1 MRQKRRVVAL
11 CLFTGLAGASLAS
24 ASGFGLFQHGARPTG
39 QAGAFTARASDP
51 TAVSYNPAAITQLD
65 GVQLQ
70 AGLDFNN
77 ATDDYSSA
85 SGKFGA
91 RHIIQFPAAVYL
103 TWKQKGGPFA
113 LGLGLDSPFYY
124 SLDWNPVLFPGRFTE
139 RRTEVRIYELH
150 PVLAYDLGDGW
161 SVGGGIRYAFGNL
174 DRDVNGLATIAAGP
188 VGGPVTPVTV
198 EVQRNASVD
207 ATAWAWDLAV
217 HYRSPSWGWG
227 AVYRSPEKLE
237 GNGDVKYKPRDV
249 PTGIPGL
256 ESGLNALFTQGGV
269 RESFEIPQEV
279 RGGIWY
285 APYPELRIEL
295 DGSFQN
301 WSSFGPTN
309 TTYSP
314 NPLHPGTQTE
324 TVARD
329 WENTTNLRL
338 GVEGNVTDVFVLYG
352 GVAREQSPLR
362 NETVIPDFV
371 RGDAMVYAAGFSFD
385 LPRISFD
392 LSYSYHDMDSVG
404 VTGQELLNPG
414 RSGSYSSRDQ
424 VWGASV
430 RWRF

>member
-1 MRQKRRVVAL
+1 MRQKSRVVAL
-11 CLFTGLAGASLAS
+11 CLFAALAGASLAS
-24 ASGFGLFQHGARPTG
+24 ASGFGLFQHGARATG
-39 QAGAFTARASDP
+39 QAGAFTARASEP
-51 TAVSYNPAAITQLD
+51 SAVTYNPAAITQLD

-77 ATDDYSSA
+77 ATDNYSSA

-91 RHIIQFPAAVYL
+91 RHIIQFPPAVYL

-124 SLDWNPVLFPGRFTE
+124 NLNWNQALFPGRFLARE
-139 RRTEVRIYELH
+139 TEVRVYEVH
-150 PVLAYDLGDGW
+150 PVLAYDLGEGW
-161 SVGGGIRYAFGNL
+161 SFGGGVRYAFGNL
-174 DRDVNGLATIAAGP
+174 DRDVNGLVTVASGP

-198 EVQRNASVD
+198 EVQRNASADV
-207 ATAWAWDLAV
+207 TAWAWDLAV

-227 AVYRSPEKLE
+227 AVYRSAEKLE

-249 PTGIPGL
+249 PAGIPGL
-256 ESGLNALFTQGGV
+256 ESGLNALFTPGSV
-269 RESFEIPQEV
+269 SESFEIPQEL

-295 DGSFQN
+295 DASFQS
-301 WSSFGPTN
+301 WSDFGPTS

-314 NPLHPGTQTE
+314 NPLRPAIRTE
-324 TVARD
+324 IIPRD
-329 WENTTNLRL
+329 WKDTTNLRL
-338 GVEGNVTDVFVLYG
+338 GVEGNITDNFLLFG
-352 GVAREQSPLR
+352 GVAREESPLR
-362 NETVIPDFV
+362 SETVLPDFV
-371 RGDAMVYAAGFSFD
+371 RGDAMVYAAGFSVE
-385 LPRISFD
+385 LPQISFD
-392 LSYSYHDMDSVG
+392 LAYSYHEMDSVG
-404 VTGQELLNPG
+404 ASNQELLHLG

>member
-1 MRQKRRVVAL
+1 MRQKSRVVAL
-11 CLFTGLAGASLAS
+11 CLLAALAGASLAS
-24 ASGFGLFQHGARPTG
+24 ASGYGLFQHGARATG

-51 TAVSYNPAAITQLD
+51 TAVTYNPAAITQLN

-85 SGKFGA
+85 TGEFGA
-91 RHIIQFPAAVYL
+91 RHIIQFPVAVYL
-103 TWKQKGGPFA
+103 TWKQKSGPFA

-139 RRTEVRIYELH
+139 RRTEVRIYEVH

-161 SVGGGIRYAFGNL
+161 SVGGGIRYGFGNL

-198 EVQRNASVD
+198 EVQRNASAN
-207 ATAWAWDLAV
+207 ATGYGWDLGV
-217 HYRSPSWGWG
+217 HYKAPAWGWG
-227 AVYRSPEKLE
+227 AVYRSSEKLE
-237 GNGDVKYKPRDV
+237 GAGDVKYKPRDV
-249 PTGIPGL
+249 PAVPGL
-256 ESGLNALFTQGGV
+256 DAALGALFATGRARQ
-269 RESFEIPQEV
+269 SFEIPQEA

-295 DGSFQN
+295 DASFQN

-329 WENTTNLRL
+329 WKNTTNLRL
-338 GVEGNVTDVFVLYG
+338 GVEGNVTDNFLLFG

-362 NETVIPDFV
+362 RETVAPDFV
-371 RGDAMVYAAGFSFD
+371 RGDATVYGGGFSVE
-385 LPRISFD
+385 LTQISFD
-392 LSYSYHDMDSVG
+392 LSYTYHQMDSVG
-404 VTGQELLNPG
+404 VSNQELQHPG
-414 RSGSYSSRDQ
+414 RNGSYSSRDQ